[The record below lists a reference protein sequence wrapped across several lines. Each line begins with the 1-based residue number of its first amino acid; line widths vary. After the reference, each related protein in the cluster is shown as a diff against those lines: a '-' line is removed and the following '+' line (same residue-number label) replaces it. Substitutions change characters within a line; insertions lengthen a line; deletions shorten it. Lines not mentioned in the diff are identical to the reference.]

1 MSMQQLPEGPAPEPA
16 LQSGRAAT
24 AAGGGRRWVSPVLA
38 AAVGALVLG
47 AVATGWIHIPGF
59 GSSTPNAPA
68 IQTVAPAS
76 TNSLIK
82 PVAAAEIDRAIATLA
97 MSEQDRSRV
106 RSAVSSGKTRLGW
119 VTVSDAQAE
128 DGDWVAVSGAG
139 FRQDIR
145 IAKKPLL
152 VAVPYAPGTPV
163 TVTGLVDGQGGGI
176 TLSVH
181 LGGGIVNLKPLQRGE
196 SLEVPAE

>member
-16 LQSGRAAT
+16 LEPGRAAP
-24 AAGGGRRWVSPVLA
+24 AAAGGRRWVSPVLA
-38 AAVGALVLG
+38 AVVGAVALG
-47 AVATGWIHIPGF
+47 AVATGWIQIPGF

-82 PVAAAEIDRAIATLA
+82 PVAASEIDRAIATLA
-97 MSEQDRSRV
+97 MSEQERGRV
-106 RSAVSSGKTRLGW
+106 RSAVNSGKTRLGW

-145 IAKKPLL
+145 IGKKPLL

>member
-1 MSMQQLPEGPAPEPA
+1 MSMQLPEGPRPQPMLEPGPE
-16 LQSGRAAT
+16 RAAG
-24 AAGGGRRWVSPVLA
+24 AGPRWIAPIA
-38 AAVGALVLG
+38 AAALGVLVLG
-47 AVATGWIHIPGF
+47 AVATGWVKIPGF
-59 GSSTPNAPA
+59 GSGTPSSPA
-68 IQTVAPAS
+68 IETVAPGG
-76 TNSLIK
+76 THKLFQ

-97 MSEQDRSRV
+97 MSEQDRGRV
-106 RSAVSSGKTRLGW
+106 RQAVSSGKARLGW

-145 IAKKPLL
+145 IAKNPLL

-163 TVTGLVDGQGGGI
+163 TITGLVDGMGGGI